1 MLFDIIKDNK
11 SVVVEDKGGGS
22 PISPGSLKASGNES
36 CAGKTR
42 HFAMRIAHFYF
53 KAEHRS

>member
-42 HFAMRIAHFYF
+42 HFAMRIAHFY
-53 KAEHRS
+53 RP